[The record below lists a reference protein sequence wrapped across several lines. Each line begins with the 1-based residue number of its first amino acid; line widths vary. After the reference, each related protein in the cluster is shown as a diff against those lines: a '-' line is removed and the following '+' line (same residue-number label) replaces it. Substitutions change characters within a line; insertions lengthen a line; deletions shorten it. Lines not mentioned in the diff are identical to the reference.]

1 MSGQQT
7 VIKVGVTCVVI
18 VLGAV
23 FVGSQLSTG
32 DSSRSLI
39 SKAAEEDEAGMVE
52 SADSDDAEAQR
63 SGRRDRR
70 S

>member
-32 DSSRSLI
+32 DKFTSLI
-39 SKAAEEDEAGMVE
+39 PKAAEEDEAGVVE
-52 SADSDDAEAQR
+52 SADSDDAEAER